1 MELRQL
7 TIFRAVARM
16 QSFTKAAM
24 SLNYV
29 QSNVTAQIHSL
40 EEELGV
46 RLFDR
51 LGGKQV
57 VLTDAG
63 RHLLSYAERL
73 LDLAE
78 EAQTTVR
85 VGGEPQGTL
94 KIGATPTLCTYRL
107 PQLLRTFRTR
117 YPRVHLIFHPSPS
130 SDLRDLVRTGRIDV
144 AFVFEE
150 ADREGG
156 PGDELLAPEPIW
168 VLVAPDHALVGREA
182 IVPSDLAGMDVLLT
196 EAGCC
201 YRSSFERVLS
211 RAGVYPAT
219 ILEFGSIEAVKQ
231 CVMTGLGL
239 TVLSAVSATA
249 ELSQGRLLKLPWS
262 GPDLTVVTH
271 MVWHKDKWLSPALS
285 AFLSLAREML
295 APKAG
300 EEGEGSGL
308 LIQDERLLPQYLGEQ
323 AS

>member
-7 TIFRAVARM
+7 TIFRAVARLR
-16 QSFTKAAM
+16 SFTKAAM

-29 QSNVTAQIHSL
+29 QSNVTAQIHAL

-46 RLFDR
+46 ALFDR

-78 EAQTTVR
+78 EAQTTIR

-94 KIGATPTLCTYRL
+94 KIGATPTLCIYRL
-107 PQLLRTFRTR
+107 PRLLRTFRTR
-117 YPRVHLIFHPSPS
+117 YPHVHLIFHPSPS
-130 SDLRDLVRTGRIDV
+130 SHLRDLVRTGNIDV

-156 PGDELLAPEPIW
+156 PGDEPLAREPVW
-168 VLVAPDHALVGREA
+168 VLAAPGHPLVGREA
-182 IVPSDLAGMDVLLT
+182 IAPPDLAEMDVLLT

-201 YRSSFERVLS
+201 YRGLFERILS
-211 RAGVYPAT
+211 RASVYPAT
-219 ILEFGSIEAVKQ
+219 TLEFSSIEAVKQ
-231 CVMTGLGL
+231 CVMAGLGL
-239 TVLSAVSATA
+239 TVLPAVTVAV

-262 GPDLTVVTH
+262 GPDLTVVAH
-271 MVWHKDKWLSPALS
+271 MVWHKDKWLSPALD
-285 AFLSLAREML
+285 AFLSLTREML
-295 APKAG
+295 LTTEG
-300 EEGEGSGL
+300 DEGE
-308 LIQDERLLPQYLGEQ
+308 R
-323 AS
+323 

>member
-16 QSFTKAAM
+16 QNFTRAAT

-29 QSNVTAQIHSL
+29 QSNITAQIHAL

-63 RHLLSYAERL
+63 RHLLEYAERL

-78 EAQTTVR
+78 EAQATVR

-94 KIGATPTLCTYRL
+94 KIGATPTLCIYRL
-107 PQLLRTFRTR
+107 PQLLYTFRTH
-117 YPRVHLIFHPSPS
+117 YPHVHLIFHPSPS
-130 SDLRDLVRTGRIDV
+130 SELRDLVRRGSIDV
-144 AFVFEE
+144 AYVFEE
-150 ADREGG
+150 AEREGA
-156 PGDELLAPEPIW
+156 PGDEVLAQEPVW
-168 VLVAPDHALVGREA
+168 VLAAPDHPLVGRESV
-182 IVPSDLAGMDVLLT
+182 VPSDLAKMDLLLS

-201 YRSSFERVLS
+201 YRSLFERILS
-211 RAGVYPAT
+211 RASVYPAT

-231 CVMTGLGL
+231 CVMAGLGL
-239 TVLSAVSATA
+239 TVLPAVAVAA
-249 ELSQGRLLKLPWS
+249 ELSQGRLLKLPWR
-262 GPDLTVVTH
+262 GPDLSVVTH
-271 MVWHKDKWLSPALS
+271 VVWHKDKWLSPALD
-285 AFLSLAREML
+285 AFLTLTREML
-295 APKAG
+295 ATR
-300 EEGEGSGL
+300 EN
-308 LIQDERLLPQYLGEQ
+308 DEV
-323 AS
+323 

>member
-16 QSFTKAAM
+16 RSFTRAAT

-29 QSNVTAQIHSL
+29 QSNVTAQIHAL

-46 RLFDR
+46 PLFDR

-78 EAQTTVR
+78 EAQTKVR
-85 VGGEPQGTL
+85 ARGEPQGTL
-94 KIGATPTLCTYRL
+94 KLGATPTLCIYRL

-117 YPRVHLIFHPSPS
+117 YPRVHLIFHPSPG
-130 SDLRDLVRTGRIDV
+130 SDLRDLVRTGSIDV

-156 PGDELLAPEPIW
+156 VGDEPLAREPVW
-168 VLVAPDHALVGREA
+168 VLAAPDHSLVGREA
-182 IVPSDLAGMDVLLT
+182 IVPSDLAEMDVLLT

-201 YRSSFERVLS
+201 YRSLFERILS
-211 RAGVYPAT
+211 RASVYPAT
-219 ILEFGSIEAVKQ
+219 TLEFGSIEAVKQ

-239 TVLSAVSATA
+239 TVLPGVTVAA
-249 ELSQGRLLKLPWS
+249 ELSQGRLLKLPWR

-285 AFLSLAREML
+285 AFLSLSREML
-295 APKAG
+295 AT
-300 EEGEGSGL
+300 S
-308 LIQDERLLPQYLGEQ
+308 
-323 AS
+323 S